1 MRPEIWTHKITQV
14 GNFNMLYSF
23 FLFFFLTFVFV
34 TTISLYGS
42 KCEKE
47 GEINGRY
54 YAHYKQFGRGFGR
67 ELAVQ

>member
-1 MRPEIWTHKITQV
+1 
-14 GNFNMLYSF
+14 MLYSF
-23 FLFFFLTFVFV
+23 FFFFFGLTFVFV

-47 GEINGRY
+47 GEINGRD
-54 YAHYKQFGRGFGR
+54 YADYKKSGLGFGR